1 MKYCF
6 QKRSKA
12 QRKRDVEPLTEEQ
25 RNNLQEFNMEE
36 FEEFLRTVPH
46 GRKGIP
52 ISSANARTVIR
63 QVKLMV
69 SGAGVG
75 YHHWPSDVFWRKGQ
89 PIKLNEDFDRLKDEA
104 VEMENRYGRDLGNGW
119 LLNHPLQKLQNFQ
132 NYLYENE
139 CEK

>member
-1 MKYCF
+1 
-6 QKRSKA
+6 
-12 QRKRDVEPLTEEQ
+12 
-25 RNNLQEFNMEE
+25 MEE

-52 ISSANARTVIR
+52 ISSANARTVVR

-104 VEMENRYGRDLGNGW
+104 VQMVQSSGVYHGRFHQVASRRN
-119 LLNHPLQKLQNFQ
+119 
-132 NYLYENE
+132 
-139 CEK
+139 

>member
-1 MKYCF
+1 MKYYF

-12 QRKRDVEPLTEEQ
+12 QRKRDVEPLSEEQ

>member
-52 ISSANARTVIR
+52 ISSANARTVVR

-104 VEMENRYGRDLGNGW
+104 VEMENRHGRDLGNGW